1 MRKTSAE
8 LATFVSE
15 KAPERMTGILYIL
28 LFWLLGNA
36 LSDLTG
42 NIVSGNVLG
51 MLLLFAA
58 LKLRAV
64 DPERVRPAAQFLTT
78 NMALCF
84 VPFGVGLIIS
94 YRAIVD
100 HLWAIVVAAV
110 VSTLLV
116 LVCTGHVAQWLYKNR
131 ENRES

>member
-1 MRKTSAE
+1 MW
-8 LATFVSE
+8 
-15 KAPERMTGILYIL
+15 ILI
-28 LFWLLGNA
+28 FWLAGNL
-36 LSDLTG
+36 LSNLTG

-64 DPERVRPAAQFLTT
+64 DPESVRPAAKFLTA

-94 YRAIVD
+94 YRAIADNV
-100 HLWAIVVAAV
+100 WAIAVAAAL
-110 VSTLLV
+110 STILV
-116 LVCTGHVAQWLYKNR
+116 LISTGHIMQRLYKHKDKQ
-131 ENRES
+131 

>member
-1 MRKTSAE
+1 MW
-8 LATFVSE
+8 
-15 KAPERMTGILYIL
+15 ILI
-28 LFWLLGNA
+28 FWLLGNL
-36 LSDLTG
+36 LSSLTG

-64 DPERVRPAAQFLTT
+64 DPEAVRPAAKFLTA

-94 YRAIVD
+94 YRAIADNV
-100 HLWAIVVAAV
+100 WAIAVAAV

-116 LVCTGHVAQWLYKNR
+116 LVCTGHTMQRLYKKR
-131 ENRES
+131 DRQ

>member
-1 MRKTSAE
+1 M
-8 LATFVSE
+8 V
-15 KAPERMTGILYIL
+15 GIMWIL
-28 LFWLLGNA
+28 IFWLAGNL
-36 LSDLTG
+36 LSNLTG

-64 DPERVRPAAQFLTT
+64 DPESVRPAAKFLTA

-94 YRAIVD
+94 YRAIADNV
-100 HLWAIVVAAV
+100 WAIAVAAI
-110 VSTLLV
+110 VSTVLV
-116 LVCTGHVAQWLYKNR
+116 LVSTGHTMQWLYKNR
-131 ENRES
+131 EKH

>member
-1 MRKTSAE
+1 M
-8 LATFVSE
+8 V
-15 KAPERMTGILYIL
+15 GIMWIL
-28 LFWLLGNA
+28 IFWLAGNVV
-36 LSDLTG
+36 SNLTG

-64 DPERVRPAAQFLTT
+64 DPDTVKPAAKFLTS

-94 YRAIVD
+94 YRAIADNV
-100 HLWAIVVAAV
+100 WAIAVAVA
-110 VSTLLV
+110 VSTVLV
-116 LVCTGHVAQWLYKNR
+116 LISTGRTMQRLYKNR
-131 ENRES
+131 EKQ

>member
-1 MRKTSAE
+1 M
-8 LATFVSE
+8 V
-15 KAPERMTGILYIL
+15 GIMWIL
-28 LFWLLGNA
+28 IFWLAGNL
-36 LSDLTG
+36 LSNLTG

-64 DPERVRPAAQFLTT
+64 DPESVRPAAKFLTA

-94 YRAIVD
+94 YRAIADNV
-100 HLWAIVVAAV
+100 WAIAVAAA
-110 VSTLLV
+110 VSTVLV
-116 LVCTGHVAQWLYKNR
+116 LVCTGRTMQRLYKNR
-131 ENRES
+131 DKQ

>member
-1 MRKTSAE
+1 MW
-8 LATFVSE
+8 
-15 KAPERMTGILYIL
+15 ILI
-28 LFWLLGNA
+28 FWLAGNVV
-36 LSDLTG
+36 SNLTG

-64 DPERVRPAAQFLTT
+64 DPDTVKPAAKFLTS

-94 YRAIVD
+94 YRAIADNV
-100 HLWAIVVAAV
+100 WAIAVAAA
-110 VSTLLV
+110 VSTVLV
-116 LVCTGHVAQWLYKNR
+116 LISTGRTMQRLYKNR
-131 ENRES
+131 EKQ

>member
-1 MRKTSAE
+1 M
-8 LATFVSE
+8 V
-15 KAPERMTGILYIL
+15 GIMWIL
-28 LFWLLGNA
+28 VFWLLGNL
-36 LSDLTG
+36 LSNLTG

-64 DPERVRPAAQFLTT
+64 NPETVRPAAKFLTA

-94 YRAIVD
+94 YRAIADNV
-100 HLWAIVVAAV
+100 WAIAVAAA
-110 VSTLLV
+110 VSTVLV
-116 LVCTGHVAQWLYKNR
+116 LISTGHTMQRLYKNR
-131 ENRES
+131 DKK

>member
-1 MRKTSAE
+1 MW
-8 LATFVSE
+8 
-15 KAPERMTGILYIL
+15 ILI
-28 LFWLLGNA
+28 FWLAGNVV
-36 LSDLTG
+36 SNLTG

-64 DPERVRPAAQFLTT
+64 DPDTVKPAAKFLTS

-94 YRAIVD
+94 YRAIADNV
-100 HLWAIVVAAV
+100 WAIAVAAA
-110 VSTLLV
+110 VSTVLV
-116 LVCTGHVAQWLYKNR
+116 LISTGRTMQQLYKNR
-131 ENRES
+131 EKR